1 MRGMAEHTQLID
13 AINIRTAVRA
23 YDDEP
28 IDDDTARQF
37 EMALQPINL
46 LGDLNIQLVRD
57 QPKVFAEAN
66 ASGHLTNA
74 ANYLAIVGPANDEEA
89 KERAGFYAERMVLTA
104 TLRGLGTLWVAGS
117 WDKAEAAKHCRVT
130 SGQELYLGVV
140 IGHPKNH
147 LDIRRN
153 PMRSYA
159 KRNARTA
166 PPRPMS
172 SSPPQ

>member
-1 MRGMAEHTQLID
+1 
-13 AINIRTAVRA
+13 
-23 YDDEP
+23 
-28 IDDDTARQF
+28 
-37 EMALQPINL
+37 MALQPINL

-104 TLRGLGTLWVAGS
+104 TLRGLGHLMGRRLMGQGGGGQALPRHLWPGAVSRCGDRASEESS
-117 WDKAEAAKHCRVT
+117 W
-130 SGQELYLGVV
+130 
-140 IGHPKNH
+140 I
-147 LDIRRN
+147 IRRN
-153 PMRSYA
+153 PYEELA

>member
-1 MRGMAEHTQLID
+1 MMSRSTT
-13 AINIRTAVRA
+13 IRPASSK
-23 YDDEP
+23 
-28 IDDDTARQF
+28 
-37 EMALQPINL
+37 MALQPINL

-147 LDIRRN
+147 LDYQAE
-153 PMRSYA
+153 SYEELCEA
-159 KRNARTA
+159 QRTHRA
-166 PPRPMS
+166 TKTYG
-172 SSPPQ
+172 SSPPQSAMRGARPLRIGSSPASRLR